1 MKPLLLALPG
11 NEAISERLTA
21 ALGAEYAAPEIRQ
34 FPDGETYVR
43 LTTDVKA
50 RDVILVCSL
59 DQPDAKFLPL
69 MFLAETAKDLE
80 ARSVGLICPYLAYM
94 RQDARFKPGEGITSS
109 YFARA
114 LGQHFDWLVTVDP
127 HLHRRQSLSEIY
139 TIPAAAVHA
148 GPAIAAWVRDNAPAP
163 LIVGPDSESA
173 QWVAEVARGANAP
186 YIVLEKH
193 RHGDRE
199 VEVSAPD
206 MRRWQD
212 RTPVLVDDI
221 ISTAQTLIETVHRL
235 HAAGASGIIAV
246 GVHGLFAGKAY
257 DELFAAGARKIVTCN
272 TVAHPSNTIDVTAL
286 IAGVAGELMRAH
298 KRNHSWPRSKGEIFE
313 QI

>member
-11 NEAISERLTA
+11 NEVIGGKLA
-21 ALGAEYAAPEIRQ
+21 ALLGAEYAVPETRS

-43 LTTDVKA
+43 INADVKA
-50 RDVILVCSL
+50 RDIILACSL
-59 DQPDAKFLPL
+59 DRPDAKFLPL
-69 MFLAETAKDLE
+69 MFLAETAKDIQ
-80 ARSVGLICPYLAYM
+80 ANSVGLISPYLAYM

-114 LGQHFDWLVTVDP
+114 LSQHVDWLVTVDP
-127 HLHRRQSLSEIY
+127 HLHRHQSLPEIY

-148 GPAIAAWVRDNAPAP
+148 WPAIAAWVRDNVPLP

-173 QWVAEVARGANAP
+173 QWVAEVARGADAP

-193 RHGDRE
+193 RHGDRD

-206 MRRWQD
+206 MRSWRG

-235 HAAGASGIIAV
+235 QIAGASGIIAV
-246 GVHGLFAGKAY
+246 GIHGLFAGRAY
-257 DELFAAGARKIVTCN
+257 DELSTAGVRKIVTCN
-272 TVAHPSNTIDVTAL
+272 TVAHPSNAIDVTAL
-286 IAGVAGELMRAH
+286 LAGAAEELMQAH
-298 KRNHSWPRSKGEIFE
+298 KSRS
-313 QI
+313 